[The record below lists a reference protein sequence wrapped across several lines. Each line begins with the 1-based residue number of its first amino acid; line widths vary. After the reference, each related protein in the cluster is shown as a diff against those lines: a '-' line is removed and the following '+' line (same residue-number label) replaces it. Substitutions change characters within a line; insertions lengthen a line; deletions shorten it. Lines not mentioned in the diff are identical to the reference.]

1 MAPQAAADLEIEET
15 ADGQDSTLE
24 SDMLESFADSDAPD
38 KPTTAP
44 AETDGKLANPDD
56 AQTSP
61 DPDAEKA
68 ELEPDQSGESAGG
81 TDELAAALSRLTELE
96 SRSKQSADG
105 LAGRL
110 GSMEQII
117 KLLQAQTKAGQ
128 PVRLTLG
135 DFDPEFAEEYPM
147 FAKAQVDA
155 INKVLGQLQVTGLSE
170 EFTTGLIKQTETVA
184 ETAVEKRTARI
195 RSEACR
201 EDLDETHPG
210 WREIVGLPEKDVDAG
225 GVPPETEY
233 RRWLAT
239 QPQEYQEKVGN
250 TYSAVVM
257 GRSLDMFHEWK
268 KAQAKPAP
276 KPIVKPAPVTRQ
288 QRLSST
294 VVPKSSG
301 STPRSEKVMTEEE
314 AMLAAFQGKI

>member
-1 MAPQAAADLEIEET
+1 MGPQAEAELQET
-15 ADGQDSTLE
+15 ADEQDSAFE
-24 SDMLESFADSDAPD
+24 SDMLASFANSDAPE
-38 KPTTAP
+38 KPTTPP

-56 AQTSP
+56 TQTSP
-61 DPDAEKA
+61 DSDAEKA
-68 ELEPDQSGESAGG
+68 ELDAEPAVEPEQGP
-81 TDELAAALSRLTELE
+81 DELAKALERLSQLEALS
-96 SRSKQSADG
+96 KNSADN

-128 PVRLTLG
+128 PVRLKLE
-135 DFDPEFAEEYPM
+135 DFDKEFAEDYPE
-147 FAKAQVDA
+147 FAKAQVAA

-170 EFTTGLIKQTETVA
+170 EFTTGLIEKTKTAA
-184 ETAVEKRTARI
+184 ETAAEKRTARI

-210 WREIVGLPEKDVDAG
+210 WREIVGLPDKDVDAG
-225 GVPPETEY
+225 GVVPDTEY

-239 QPQEYQEKVGN
+239 QPKDYQEKVGN

-257 GRSLDMFHEWK
+257 GRSLDKFNEWK
-268 KAQAKPAP
+268 QAQAKPKP
-276 KPIVKPAPVTRQ
+276 KPSAKPTLVTRQ

-294 VVPKSSG
+294 VVPKASG
-301 STPRSEKVMTEEE
+301 SQPRSEKVMTEEE
-314 AMLAAFQGKI
+314 AMMAAYQGKI